1 MESLPYL
8 ETDKNKQEEVGS
20 IQVKERSSAVDKRA
34 SPYLEGNDTNGLVSS
49 RIVEITYSFA
59 FLMEK

>member
-49 RIVEITYSFA
+49 RIVEITYR
-59 FLMEK
+59 